1 VGIFIFLVG
10 SPSFFTTTNPEGEL
24 VMKSLI
30 RIVIACG
37 LLGGGVFNAG
47 AQGMPGAH
55 PGYLHALTD
64 LRSARWYLSH
74 AQPGDGRMHGNE
86 DTALTEIGHAID
98 ELKRASIDDG
108 KNVDDHPA
116 SDVGERGSQL
126 MKAIENLRQ
135 AHADVDQEED
145 NPQAREL
152 KHRILDR
159 IDRATQA
166 AQGAHDEWMRIGKP

>member
-1 VGIFIFLVG
+1 
-10 SPSFFTTTNPEGEL
+10 
-24 VMKSLI
+24 MKSLI

-37 LLGGGVFNAG
+37 LLGAAFNAG

-64 LRSARWYLSH
+64 LRSARWYLEH
-74 AQPGDGRMHGNE
+74 RPAADGRIHADE
-86 DTALTEIGHAID
+86 DTAITHIDHAISD
-98 ELKRASIDDG
+98 LKQASIYDG
-108 KNVDDHPA
+108 KNVYDHPP
-116 SDVGERGSQL
+116 SDVGERGSEL

-145 NPQAREL
+145 NPQVRGL

-166 AQGAHDEWMRIGKP
+166 AQGAHDEWIRLGKP

>member
-1 VGIFIFLVG
+1 
-10 SPSFFTTTNPEGEL
+10 
-24 VMKSLI
+24 MKSLV

-47 AQGMPGAH
+47 AQGIPGAH
-55 PGYLHALTD
+55 PSYLHALTD
-64 LRSARWYLSH
+64 LRTARWYLGH
-74 AQPGDGRMHGNE
+74 PQTGDGRMYASE
-86 DTALTEIGHAID
+86 DSAISEVD
-98 ELKRASIDDG
+98 AAIRELKKASIDDG
-108 KNVDDHPA
+108 KNVSDHAP

-145 NPQAREL
+145 NPQVRGL